1 VKRREFITL
10 GGGAAIAWPFMA
22 RAQQAAMPVIG
33 LLSASSPASDDEKVF
48 LAAFRAGLS
57 EIGYTDGRNVMIASR
72 YANNHRDQ
80 VPELASD
87 FVRQRVA
94 VIVTTGG
101 TATARA
107 AKAVT
112 NTIPIVF
119 AVGVDLVQTGLVASL
134 NHPGSN
140 LTGASLLTSPLW
152 PKRLG
157 FLRQVV
163 PAASFI
169 AVLVNPENPGT
180 EQAIQEI
187 HEAANLLR
195 EQVQIFHASSEGGF
209 ESVFARFVQQGAG
222 GLLVGNDLFFAR
234 RRDQIIA
241 LANRYRMPAI
251 YEGREF
257 AVAGGLLSYGA
268 RQSDT
273 YRQVGIYAG
282 RILKGERPGDLPV
295 VQPTKF
301 ELVINLKTAK
311 VLEVKIPDALLS
323 LADEVIE

>member
-1 VKRREFITL
+1 MRRRNFIAGLATTTVTFPL
-10 GGGAAIAWPFMA
+10 AG
-22 RAQQAAMPVIG
+22 RAQQPAMPVIG
-33 LLSASSPASDDEKVF
+33 LLSASSPASGDEKVF
-48 LAAFRAGLS
+48 LAAFRVGLS
-57 EIGYTDGRNVMIASR
+57 ETGYTDGRNVVIASR

-101 TATARA
+101 TATAQA
-107 AKAVT
+107 AKSVT

-119 AVGVDLVQTGLVASL
+119 AVGVDPVQTGLVASL

-163 PAASFI
+163 PGASFI

-187 HEAANLLR
+187 HAAASSLR

-209 ESVFARFVQQGAG
+209 EPVFARFVQQGAG

-234 RRDQIIA
+234 RRDQIVA

-257 AVAGGLLSYGA
+257 AVAGGLLSYGT

-282 RILKGERPGDLPV
+282 RILNGEKPGDLPV
-295 VQPTKF
+295 VQPTRF
-301 ELVINLKTAK
+301 ELIINLKTAK
-311 VLEVKIPDALLS
+311 ALGVIIPDALLS
-323 LADEVIE
+323 LADGVIE